1 MEDRLA
7 VLPRVLLLAADAYV
21 DGVGGGP
28 GGLGC
33 EHAPGQHQGQAH
45 RGGIESSHHESWAPN
60 YEKSA
65 STTVGPRRRIRQG
78 KLGHDGRE
86 VDRQASVSCGAE
98 S

>member
-7 VLPRVLLLAADAYV
+7 VLPRVLLLAANAYV

-45 RGGIESSHHESWAPN
+45 RGGIESSHHGSWAP
-60 YEKSA
+60 ELRKECVHDRRSA
-65 STTVGPRRRIRQG
+65 PTYASRKTWARGN
-78 KLGHDGRE
+78 DGRE
-86 VDRQASVSCGAE
+86 VDQQASVSCG
-98 S
+98 